1 MAARNDE
8 AIQMAVDYLLSADGA
23 SPIEVQLSFLK
34 SRMKMSHTDITEAL
48 RLTGLKPSSTAA
60 GPTAQQSVVQQAGPA
75 ATAPETAPDRCSRQ
89 REGQTRLRIAGH
101 KVPCIKTRCTA
112 KRSP

>member
-1 MAARNDE
+1 MAACNDE

-34 SRMKMSHTDITEAL
+34 SRMKMSYTDITEAL

-60 GPTAQQSVVQQAGPA
+60 GPRRRPTAAAGK
-75 ATAPETAPDRCSRQ
+75 E
-89 REGQTRLRIAGH
+89 
-101 KVPCIKTRCTA
+101 KA
-112 KRSP
+112 KRD

>member
-60 GPTAQQSVVQQAGPA
+60 GPTAQQSVVQQAGHA
-75 ATAPETAPDRCSRQ
+75 ATAPETAPDRCSRPRAGQ
-89 REGQTRLRIAGH
+89 RRGSLGH

>member
-75 ATAPETAPDRCSRQ
+75 ATARDGARPLQHP
-89 REGQTRLRIAGH
+89 REGQRRGSLGH